1 MKILSKEPLHGYALT
16 DALKKILDQ
25 DISRALVY
33 VVLRRLEKKGLV
45 KSKLE
50 ISNRGPA
57 RRVYFLT
64 DEGKLTLQRKL
75 EESAKIVELVERIRS
90 Y

>member
-1 MKILSKEPLHGYALT
+1 MT